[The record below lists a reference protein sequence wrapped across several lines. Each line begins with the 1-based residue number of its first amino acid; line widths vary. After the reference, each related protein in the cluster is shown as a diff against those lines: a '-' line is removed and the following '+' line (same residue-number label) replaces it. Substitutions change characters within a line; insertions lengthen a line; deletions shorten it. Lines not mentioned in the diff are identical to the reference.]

1 VLKIPSEL
9 YGDNNDSGSAD
20 SNDFGV
26 LDSGFG
32 GLSSATNHIYDQP
45 IIVTQTTN
53 YSNWWLGDN
62 SAVQFETSANSTATF
77 TEAQINNPGQIDPNA
92 DIIGD
97 SHADTVAVNITG
109 TNYYGAWGFQGTNL
123 ELQNWTSADK
133 FVITLDGATLPA
145 NTYVDIEGTSGNDTI
160 NLGGYFNY
168 ESLINGEGGYN
179 TLKIAENYEG
189 NLDSISNIQQL
200 DLAAGFSYEIFTGSS
215 PAPAG
220 QAFTVDAAALGAGD
234 TFEFLANDDATG
246 KYIFDGG
253 AGTNDITL
261 NNQAD
266 IVNCGT
272 GTNDIVDNDGVLN
285 AGTRIVG
292 AGNTT
297 LELSGDYSAGYTFGA
312 HSFTNVTQLNL
323 DGGDSY
329 KLTTNDANVA
339 AGATLNVDAGALG
352 SGDSLYF
359 NGSHET
365 DGSFSIVGGAGLN
378 TLYGGAQDD
387 TFEFFGNGAFT
398 AADHVNG
405 EGGNNTLFL
414 DGDYSAG
421 LTFASA
427 TIANIQSI
435 ELAGGYSYKLTPNN
449 ANVAAGQ
456 TLGVYATGLGPTDTL
471 VFNGSH
477 VTNGNLAIYGGA
489 GNDTL
494 TGGGAVN
501 TFDGGGGADT
511 MTAGSGA
518 NIFVYEAVS
527 DSTSTT
533 HDTIVGFNALTDQF
547 ELQNFLQ
554 NPNAIDPAIT
564 TGTLTTANFD
574 ANLAHFVGASELHA
588 GDAVLYTPSAGN
600 LSGHTFLIID
610 ENGVAGYQAGQ
621 DIVVELTGATNLSQ
635 FSLADFHS

>member
-1 VLKIPSEL
+1 MSLSQIEVHAA
-9 YGDNNDSGSAD
+9 YNDDESGA
-20 SNDFGV
+20 SNPDAIDF
-26 LDSGFG
+26 DP
-32 GLSSATNHIYDQP
+32 GLSGASPANHIYDQP

-53 YSNWWLGDN
+53 YSNWLVGNN
-62 SAVQFETSANSTATF
+62 SAIQFETTANSTATF
-77 TEAQINNPGQIDPNA
+77 TEAQLNNPGQIDSNA
-92 DIIGD
+92 EIIGD
-97 SHADTVAVNITG
+97 SHNDTLAVNITG
-109 TNYYGAWGFQGTNL
+109 TNYYGGWGFQGTNFQL
-123 ELQNWTSADK
+123 ENWAGADK
-133 FVITLDGATLPA
+133 FVITLVGATLPA
-145 NTYVDIEGTSGNDTI
+145 DTYVDIEGTSGNDTI
-160 NLGGYFNY
+160 NMGAYFNY
-168 ESLINGEGGYN
+168 YSLIDGEGGYN
-179 TLKIAENYEG
+179 TLKIAENYIG
-189 NLDSISNIQQL
+189 NLDTIHNIQQL
-200 DLAAGFSYEIFTGSS
+200 DLAGGFSYEIGTGSN
-215 PAPAG
+215 PAPSG

-234 TFEFLANDDATG
+234 TLEFVASDDPLGT
-246 KYIFDGG
+246 YIFDGG

-272 GTNDIVDNDGVLN
+272 GTNDIIDNDGVLN

-292 AGNTT
+292 AGSTT

-312 HSFTNVTQLNL
+312 HSFTNITQLNL
-323 DGGDSY
+323 DGGNSY

-339 AGATLNVDAGALG
+339 AGATLAVDATALG
-352 SGDSLYF
+352 TGDSLYF

-365 DGSFSIVGGAGLN
+365 NGSFDIEAGAGLN

-456 TLGVYATGLGPTDTL
+456 TLGVYATGLGSTDTL

-477 VTNGNLAIYGGA
+477 VTNGNLSIYGGA

-518 NIFVYEAVS
+518 DTFVYDAVT
-527 DSTSTT
+527 DSTSTG

-635 FSLADFHS
+635 FSVANFHS